1 MNIIENQYFEGE
13 RPLYYA
19 KDLLLKNVSIG
30 TGESA
35 LKETENITAEHCT
48 FDGKYP
54 FWITNGFKISNCHFK
69 EGARAALWYSN
80 DLEMTDTIIN
90 APKMFRD
97 SCRLKLNNVQL
108 TDAQETFWHCHGVS
122 LKNCS
127 AENAP
132 YIFMHC
138 SDIEID
144 NYRQNGNY
152 SFQYCK
158 NIVIRNSE
166 LHTKDAFWNSENVT
180 IYNSTIIGE
189 YLAWHS
195 RNVTLI
201 NCTIGET
208 QPLCYAENLKLENC
222 QFLPDADLAFEYS
235 SVNATIEG
243 KITSVKNPKSGSI
256 SADQIGEIILDGNI
270 KPPADCI
277 ITERG
282 KC

>member
-1 MNIIENQYFEGE
+1 
-13 RPLYYA
+13 
-19 KDLLLKNVSIG
+19 
-30 TGESA
+30 
-35 LKETENITAEHCT
+35 
-48 FDGKYP
+48 
-54 FWITNGFKISNCHFK
+54 
-69 EGARAALWYSN
+69 
-80 DLEMTDTIIN
+80 
-90 APKMFRD
+90 
-97 SCRLKLNNVQL
+97 
-108 TDAQETFWHCHGVS
+108 
-122 LKNCS
+122 
-127 AENAP
+127 
-132 YIFMHC
+132 MHC

-180 IYNSTIIGE
+180 IYNSSIIGE

-222 QFLPDADLAFEYS
+222 RFLPDADLAFEYS

-243 KITSVKNPKSGSI
+243 KITSIKNPKSGSI

-270 KPPADCI
+270 KPPADCV